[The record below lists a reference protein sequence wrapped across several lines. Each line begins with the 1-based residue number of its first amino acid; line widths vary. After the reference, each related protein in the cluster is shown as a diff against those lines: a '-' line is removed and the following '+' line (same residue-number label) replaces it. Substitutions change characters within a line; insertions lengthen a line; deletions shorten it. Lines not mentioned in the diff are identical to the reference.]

1 MLGETVA
8 DVDGY
13 INRTA
18 ALAEKGTPLLDALSR
33 SSRAIVESVGA
44 LDNRGSLR
52 AHAPRDDFGRHALQ
66 HHAVSAPVVL
76 GEGRGD
82 RLHIVILD
90 VAAIES
96 DRQLVSLAHVTKVR
110 GDLDVNVLLRYV

>member
-1 MLGETVA
+1 M
-8 DVDGY
+8 
-13 INRTA
+13 
-18 ALAEKGTPLLDALSR
+18 
-33 SSRAIVESVGA
+33 
-44 LDNRGSLR
+44 
-52 AHAPRDDFGRHALQ
+52 
-66 HHAVSAPVVL
+66 L

-90 VAAIES
+90 AAAIES